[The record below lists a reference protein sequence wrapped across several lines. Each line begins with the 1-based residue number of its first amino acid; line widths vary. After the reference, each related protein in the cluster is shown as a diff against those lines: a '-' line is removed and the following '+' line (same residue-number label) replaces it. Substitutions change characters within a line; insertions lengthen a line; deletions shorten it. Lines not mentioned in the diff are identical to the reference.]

1 MGIGTFL
8 TSIFGTSSDREIKK
22 IMPLVAEINRIYET
36 LAEQPIEKLRERTV
50 ELKKQVQTARKAAH
64 AEGEES
70 GLTGDELNK
79 FMLEAEQAAL
89 EEILPEAFAMVKD
102 VCRRL
107 VGQEWMVTEH
117 KIIWD
122 MIPYDVQLIGGII
135 LHQGKIAEMK
145 TGEGKTLVATMPVYL
160 NALTGRGVHV
170 VTVNDYLAQRDS
182 EWMGRIYT
190 ELGLTVG
197 CILNSMDPEERK
209 QIYGCDIT
217 YGTNNEFGFDYLR
230 DNMSLS
236 AEEQVQRE
244 YYYAIVDE
252 VDNILIDEART
263 PLIISGPVQSSRH
276 EKFDELNPAVGTIV
290 RYQREKVTDILG
302 RLPDSPD
309 AIPEKES
316 IDHARQ
322 LYIASQGMP
331 KNRRLRKLLEEAG
344 YQKLLQSGEKEFLLL
359 TNAKTG
365 TSISQ
370 DEFFKDLYYF
380 IDEKNH
386 SITLTPSGE
395 EKLAT
400 LLGIGV
406 NELIIPDLAE
416 EFVRIDEDPEIE
428 ALEKEKR
435 KMALDSKHSEIS
447 DRYHNISQLL
457 RAYTLYEKDN
467 EYVIQDGKVLIVD
480 EFTGRI
486 LPGRRYSDGLHQAI
500 EAKEKVKVEA
510 ETQTF
515 ATITLQNYFRMY
527 DKLAGMTGTA
537 ATESAEF
544 ADIYKLD
551 VVAIPTNKTCV
562 RQDHEDQVYKT
573 RREKYNAIIAE
584 IETAFQR
591 GQPVLVGTISVEV
604 SETISRML
612 KRRGIPHN
620 VLNAKHHKSE
630 AEIVARAG
638 ERSAVTI
645 ATNMAGRGTDI
656 KLGKD
661 VVGLGGLYIIGT
673 ERHESRRIDLQLR
686 GRSGRQGD
694 PGASRF
700 FLSLED
706 DLMRLF
712 NSERIASIMDRLG
725 IEEGQVITHSMVT
738 RSIERAQ
745 KRVEERNFGI
755 RKHLLEYDDVMNH
768 QREIVYDRRNYALK
782 GANPKGELFDIL
794 NEWTENLVNKHGSQ
808 AKVSDEWPWAELR
821 MELTTGLGID
831 LAPNELSEYTAAA
844 IKEAIL
850 ERARQ
855 YYERKENVFGGDQ
868 MRFLERF
875 IMLRTIDE
883 KWRDHLYAMDQL
895 KEGINWRAYGQKDPL
910 LEYKGEAFNAFVEMI
925 SDMNQQT
932 LRLCFRAQIGGPLPE
947 NRSIRRPASMR
958 LMHQESDGMGFRP
971 GMSSEA
977 QEQPRYMTN
986 DGQQAKIRPI
996 HVEEKVGRNDPCPCG
1011 SGKKY
1016 KHCHGAGN

>member
-1 MGIGTFL
+1 MGITTYL
-8 TSIFGTSSDREIKK
+8 TKIFGTSSDREIKK
-22 IMPLVAEINRIYET
+22 ILPLVDEINRIYAT
-36 LAEQPIEKLRERTV
+36 LADQPIEKLRERTAEFKV
-50 ELKKQVQTARKAAH
+50 QVQTAREAARIE
-64 AEGEES
+64 AEES
-70 GLTGDELNK
+70 GISEEETKKLVRT
-79 FMLEAEQAAL
+79 AEQNAL
-89 EEILPEAFAMVKD
+89 NTILPEAFAMVKE

-107 VGQEWMVTEH
+107 VGQEWSVTDQ
-117 KIIWD
+117 KIVWD
-122 MIPYDVQLIGGII
+122 MVPYDVQLIGAIV

-160 NALTGRGVHV
+160 NALTGRGVHI
-170 VTVNDYLAQRDS
+170 VTVNDYLAQRDT

-197 CILNSMDPEERK
+197 CILNWMDSEERK
-209 QIYGCDIT
+209 KMYACDIT

-230 DNMSLS
+230 DNMALS

-290 RYQREKVTDILG
+290 RYQRDKVTEILS
-302 RLPDSPD
+302 RFPDSPES
-309 AIPEKES
+309 IPEKDYSEF
-316 IDHARQ
+316 ARQ
-322 LYIASQGMP
+322 LFIASQGMP
-331 KNRRLRKLLEEAG
+331 KNRRLRKLLEEPG
-344 YQKLLQSGEKEFLLL
+344 YQKMLQSGEKEYLLL

-380 IDEKNH
+380 IDEKNNN
-386 SITLTPSGE
+386 ITLTPNGE

-400 LLGIGV
+400 LLGIKLD
-406 NELIIPDLAE
+406 ELIIPDLAE
-416 EFVRIDEDPEIE
+416 EFVKIDENPELDE
-428 ALEKEKR
+428 VEKEKR
-435 KMALDSKHSEIS
+435 KMELDTQHSEIS

-457 RAYTLYEKDN
+457 RAYTLFEKDV

-527 DKLAGMTGTA
+527 EKLAGMTGTA

-544 ADIYKLD
+544 ADIYKLE
-551 VVAIPTNKTCV
+551 VVVIPTHKPCI
-562 RQDHEDQVYKT
+562 RIDYEDQVYKT
-573 RREKYNAIIAE
+573 RREKYNAIINE
-584 IETAFQR
+584 IETSFRR

-620 VLNAKHHKSE
+620 VLNAKNHKRE

-638 ERSAVTI
+638 ERGAVTI

-656 KLGKD
+656 KLGQG
-661 VVGLGGLYIIGT
+661 VVELGGLYIIGT

-712 NSERIASIMDRLG
+712 NSERIAAIMDRLG
-725 IEEGQVITHSMVT
+725 VEEGQVITHPMVT

-745 KRVEERNFGI
+745 RRVEERNFTI
-755 RKHLLEYDDVMNH
+755 RKNLLEYDDVMNH
-768 QREIVYDRRNYALK
+768 QREIIYARRNYALK
-782 GANPKGELFDIL
+782 GNDTKGELYNIL
-794 NEWTENLVNKHGSQ
+794 EDWADDLVQKYNAQVKDSGDWQWT
-808 AKVSDEWPWAELR
+808 ALR
-821 MELTTGLGID
+821 MDLTTSLGID
-831 LAPNELSEYTAAA
+831 LDPSELSEYTPEALKQA
-844 IKEAIL
+844 IID
-850 ERARQ
+850 RAKQ
-855 YYERKENVFGGDQ
+855 YYERKEKIYGAEQ

-910 LEYKGEAFNAFVEMI
+910 LEYKGEAFDAFVQMVNDI
-925 SDMNQQT
+925 NQQT
-932 LRLCFRAQIGGPLPE
+932 LRLCFRAQIGGPQPE
-947 NRSIRRPASMR
+947 TRQVRRPATMR
-958 LMHQESDGMGFRP
+958 LMHQQADGMGFIP
-971 GMSSEA
+971 GMQSETE
-977 QEQPRYMTN
+977 EQPQYATS
-986 DGQQAKIRPI
+986 DGQRAKIRPVR
-996 HVEEKVGRNDPCPCG
+996 VEAKVGRNDPCPCG

-1016 KHCHGAGN
+1016 KYCHGAGD

>member
-1 MGIGTFL
+1 MSLLSFITE
-8 TSIFGTSSDREIKK
+8 IFGTSSEREIRR
-22 IMPLVAEINRIYET
+22 ILPIVQQINAIYDT
-36 LAEQPIEKLRERTV
+36 LHDVPIEQLREKTRTFQ
-50 ELKKQVQTARKAAH
+50 EQIREIRAAAEEEARTAALTPEEARKYVLGKENAYLD
-64 AEGEES
+64 S
-70 GLTGDELNK
+70 
-79 FMLEAEQAAL
+79 
-89 EEILPEAFAMVKD
+89 ILPEAYAMVKE

-107 VGQEWMVTEH
+107 VGQEWQVTGH
-117 KIIWD
+117 KTLWE
-122 MIPYDVQLIGGII
+122 MIPFDVQLIGAVV

-197 CILNSMDPEERK
+197 CILNHMDSAQRR
-209 QIYGCDIT
+209 QQYACDIT

-230 DNMSLS
+230 DNMALS
-236 AEEQVQRE
+236 PEEQVQRE
-244 YYYAIVDE
+244 FFYAIVDE

-263 PLIISGPVQSSRH
+263 PLIISGPVQSTRH
-276 EKFDELNPAVGTIV
+276 EKFNQLDPAVSVLV
-290 RYQREKVTDILG
+290 RFQRDTVSELLAKF
-302 RLPDSPD
+302 PDDPNAVEDRSE
-309 AIPEKES
+309 A
-316 IDHARQ
+316 ARR

-331 KNRRLRKLLEEAG
+331 KNRRLRKLLEEPG
-344 YQKLLQSGEKEFLLL
+344 YQKLLQDGEHEFLML

-370 DEFFKDLYYF
+370 DEYFKDLFYY

-386 SITLTPSGE
+386 SITLTPRGE
-395 EKLAT
+395 EKLAS
-400 LLGIGV
+400 LLNISV
-406 NELIIPDLAE
+406 NELVIPDLAE
-416 EFVRIDEDPEIE
+416 EFVAIDENPELSP
-428 ALEKEKR
+428 LEKER
-435 KMALDSKHSEIS
+435 LKMELDARHSDIS

-457 RAYTLYEKDN
+457 RAYTLYEKDV
-467 EYVIQDGKVLIVD
+467 EYVVQDGKVLIVD

-527 DKLAGMTGTA
+527 WKLAGMTGTA
-537 ATESAEF
+537 LTEANEF
-544 ADIYKLD
+544 WEIYKLG
-551 VVAIPTNKTCV
+551 VVAIPTNKPCI
-562 RQDHEDQVYKT
+562 RIDHDDQVYKT
-573 RREKYNAIIAE
+573 RREKYNAILDE
-584 IETAFQR
+584 IESAFRR

-620 VLNAKHHKSE
+620 VLNAKYHKQE
-630 AEIVARAG
+630 AEIIARAG

-656 KLGKD
+656 KLGKG
-661 VVGLGGLYIIGT
+661 VVDLGGLYIIGT

-694 PGASRF
+694 PGESRF

-712 NSERIASIMDRLG
+712 NSERIAAIMDRLG
-725 IEEGQVITHSMVT
+725 IEEGQVITHRMVT

-745 KRVEERNFGI
+745 KRVEERNFAI

-768 QREIVYDRRNYALK
+768 QREIIYDRRNYALK
-782 GANPKGELFDIL
+782 HDDIRSEIFTILEEWLDTLIEKCTSPKSAVDEWRWDELHSELFQ
-794 NEWTENLVNKHGSQ
+794 T
-808 AKVSDEWPWAELR
+808 
-821 MELTTGLGID
+821 LGID
-831 LAPNELSEYTAAA
+831 LQPAELQENSVSELKRLIIDKAT
-844 IKEAIL
+844 
-850 ERARQ
+850 R
-855 YYERKENVFGGDQ
+855 YYERKEQLIGPQQ
-868 MRFLERF
+868 MRALEKF
-875 IMLRTIDE
+875 FALRTIDD

-910 LEYKGEAFNAFVEMI
+910 LEYKGEAFDAFVQLINEI
-925 SDMNQQT
+925 NRET
-932 LRLCFRAQIGGPLPE
+932 LRLCFRVSLQAAPQPERPVRRTTPLRLLHPDAAGAAQTFAGEERQPIFT
-947 NRSIRRPASMR
+947 
-958 LMHQESDGMGFRP
+958 SDGSRP
-971 GMSSEA
+971 
-977 QEQPRYMTN
+977 
-986 DGQQAKIRPI
+986 QQRPI
-996 HVEEKVGRNDPCPCG
+996 KVGEKIGRNDPCPCG

-1016 KHCHGAGN
+1016 KKCHGAGL